1 MTGFLAVVLGFL
13 STSSVLLVTAKRLM
27 LLQESH
33 EQTFAYALEKI
44 PTTAIE
50 NHVLDI
56 LELEEPPPVLTTRR
70 KRDDKIT
77 TFMSELYRELE
88 DDIEGEISS
97 QGSGIEEW
105 SSADRIVSLSP
116 KETKFSNGYV
126 AVTFDCDDLP
136 SNGASHLI
144 ASQLRIFLPEED
156 MPFAKISVYHNK
168 TGTLALVDSTIA
180 TSQQKTAGFNI
191 TQMVSDWI
199 LGLNEPKLF
208 IRIESGEDLYY
219 VSDKELESFVIA
231 SFLDENTHIPFRT
244 TRIRR
249 DVGPIQEINITDRK
263 TTRMNTFS
271 GGSGG
276 ELEGCHVQSLYLNFA
291 DIGWREWV
299 IAPEGYSTN
308 YCAGACSSDSPMH
321 NKMNATNHAIVQT
334 LVHLVD
340 PKRAE
345 EAKCAPIQLSPAK
358 ILFIDNHGNVVM
370 RRYQDMTVQ
379 ECGCL

>member
-1 MTGFLAVVLGFL
+1 MRSFLALLDLLSFVVL
-13 STSSVLLVTAKRLM
+13 STAKGLM

-44 PTTAIE
+44 PTAPIE
-50 NHVLDI
+50 DHVLDI
-56 LELEEPPPVLTTRR
+56 LELEEPPPVFTRR

-77 TFMSELYRELE
+77 RFMAELYHELE
-88 DDIEGEISS
+88 DNVEGEVAS
-97 QGSGIEEW
+97 QTSGVEDW

-116 KETKFSNGYV
+116 KETNFSNGIV
-126 AVTFDCDDLP
+126 AVTFDCDDYP
-136 SNGASHLI
+136 SNGAFYLI
-144 ASQLRIFLPEED
+144 ASQLRIFLPEEEELL
-156 MPFAKISVYHNK
+156 FAKISIYRNE
-168 TGTLALVDSTIA
+168 TGALTFVDSTVA
-180 TSQQKTAGFNI
+180 TSQQKTVGFNI
-191 TQMVSDWI
+191 TRMMSDWI
-199 LGLNEPKLF
+199 LGLSEPKLF
-208 IRIESGEDLYY
+208 IRIETGKDPYY
-219 VSDKELESFVIA
+219 LSNIQLESFIIA
-231 SFLDENTHIPFRT
+231 SFLDEQIHIPQRT
-244 TRIRR
+244 TRTRR
-249 DVGPIQEINITDRK
+249 SVEPIPEINVTERK
-263 TTRMNTFS
+263 TTRMNPFS
-271 GGSGG
+271 GRNDG
-276 ELEGCHVQSLYLNFA
+276 EVEGCHVQSLYLNFA

-321 NKMNATNHAIVQT
+321 SKMNATNHAIVQT